1 MDYVK
6 LAAVSPEI
14 RVADV
19 AYNREEIIRLVREET
34 SIDEDLQGMVFPELA
49 LTSYTAGD
57 LFFSKDLLDAAMK
70 SLKIIAEETANIP
83 CLLILGLP
91 LRHKG
96 KLYNCAAVLLQ
107 GKLLGVVPKVHLP
120 NYNEFYEARWFTSYE
135 KSHGNRLFVEGFGEV
150 PFGHLIFES
159 AFFRFGVEICED
171 LFAALPPSTSLS
183 IQGAEIIFNLSAS
196 NELVGKYQYRKNL
209 VNMAS
214 AKNIG
219 AYVYASAGPLESTTD
234 VVFSGHLMIS
244 EYGKMLKENQRFAT
258 SSEVIKAYVDL
269 ARIQGERLRNT
280 TFQKEQPL
288 AAHEAEIVPFPGIEG
303 TIKSFDRIL
312 DPHPFVPSDP
322 LVRKERAKEIL
333 AIQSHGLFKRLH
345 HLNLKKTVIG
355 ISGGLDSTLA
365 LLVIVKTYQLM
376 NLPLQN
382 IITIT
387 MPGFG
392 TTDRTYQNALT
403 LCQELGTDLR
413 EISIVEASLQHF
425 KDIGHSKDVHD
436 ATYEN
441 VQARERTQILMDVA
455 NKEGAIVIGTGDL
468 SELALG
474 WCTYNG
480 DQMSMYSVNGSIP
493 KTLVRYLVK
502 YFYEEEFQG
511 PIAKVLE
518 DILMTPVSPELLPKG
533 DQDELLQKTE
543 DLVGPYEL
551 HDFFLYHYMKYG
563 ASFQKILFMAVHAF
577 QGHYEEAVIKKW
589 LKVFIKRFYSQQFKR
604 SAMPDGPKVGSIS
617 LSPRGDLRMPSDAS
631 FATFMNTLD

>member
-6 LAAVSPEI
+6 LAAVSPEL

-34 SIDEDLQGMVFPELA
+34 TNDEDLQGMVFPELA
-49 LTSYTAGD
+49 LTAYTAGD
-57 LFFSKDLLDAAMK
+57 LFFSKDLLDAAV
-70 SLKIIAEETANIP
+70 SALKVIAEETANIP

-96 KLYNCAAVLLQ
+96 KLYNCAAVLFQ

-135 KSHGNRLFVEGFGEV
+135 KSHGHRLFVEGFGEV

-269 ARIQGERLRNT
+269 GRIQGERLRNT

-288 AAHEAEIVPFPGIEG
+288 AAHEAELVSFKGVEG
-303 TIKSFDRIL
+303 TVKSFDRIL

-376 NLPLQN
+376 NLPLEN

-403 LCQELGTDLR
+403 LCRELGTDLR

-455 NKEGAIVIGTGDL
+455 NKEGGIVIGTGDL

-511 PIAKVLE
+511 PIAEVLE

-631 FATFMNTLD
+631 FATFMNILD